1 LNAQVR
7 IFIAED
13 HTLLREGLKAL
24 IGTNPGWEIIGEAA
38 DGIETLERL
47 KPQDAD
53 LLLIDLT
60 MPRLNG
66 VRVIEEIRANYPNI
80 KILVLT
86 GHSDE
91 EFVFAALKA
100 GADGY
105 VVKDSTNEDLAAAIR
120 SVMKGKGYLSPTV
133 SMDVI
138 RGYLEGKAAPKPRKA
153 LDSLTKREKEI
164 LDLVLEGHSNAKIS
178 ELLYISIKT
187 VEKHKTNLMRKLG
200 VSNQNELRELTKQ
213 TSL

>member
-1 LNAQVR
+1 MNAQVR

-47 KPQDAD
+47 KPQNAD

-138 RGYLEGKAAPKPRKA
+138 RGYLEGKTTPKPKDA
-153 LDSLTKREKEI
+153 LGSLTKREKEI
-164 LDLVLEGHSNAKIS
+164 LDLVLEGHANAKIS

-200 VSNQNELRELTKQ
+200 VSNQNELRELTRQ
-213 TSL
+213 SSQ